1 MINFEREVP
10 IVCHKEADTRGW
22 PVEWRIRG
30 KDKYMAAAQPF
41 RTCSYCGSMHPLDL
55 LVYLV
60 KGAADLHGADWKYGW
75 PHKFYCDVPN
85 PDEGA
90 SVVVGTEY
98 KGSEGTTIDLFGSAS
113 AFLHAKFYNVH
124 LLDVEEEE
132 FEALVHSLHE
142 YTGITFVRGLGSAK
156 GELYYSAPAPGYQA
170 WGRQAEFFQK
180 HIDAGLPVEEALLAA
195 VRDLKQAMV
204 RAVQ

>member
-1 MINFEREVP
+1 M
-10 IVCHKEADTRGW
+10 
-22 PVEWRIRG
+22 EWRIRG

-90 SVVVGTEY
+90 QVVVSTYSNGTAPPED
-98 KGSEGTTIDLFGSAS
+98 TLGSAS
-113 AFLHAKFYNVH
+113 AFLHVKFYNVH
-124 LLDVEEEE
+124 LLDVDEEE
-132 FEALVHSLHE
+132 FEALAQSLHQ
-142 YTGITFVRGLGSAK
+142 YTGIMFAK
-156 GELYYSAPAPGYQA
+156 KEDGELYYSAPHLGYQA
-170 WGRQAEFFQK
+170 WGRQAAFFQN
-180 HIDAGLPVEEALLAA
+180 HINAGLPLEEAL
-195 VRDLKQAMV
+195 V
-204 RAVQ
+204 RAVQDLKRAMVQAVQ